1 MSELT
6 PNIFIKSYWNY
17 YLELEEQFITTKKFA
32 EFDISNYSTYSIE
45 YLKLFQ
51 AVCSEI
57 DVVAKVLSEENYP
70 DFRNIKK
77 KNIQKWGYYLQLSY
91 PNLENSSIIFNGD
104 YKIQPWSNWK
114 YEKYIN
120 KQGHLSYKLSSG
132 KKTPFWWIA
141 YNKVK
146 HERTTY
152 SKNNKINYSQ
162 ANQKNLI
169 YSLSA
174 LFILETFYLDSVE
187 NTINCPYMKSKLFK
201 YIQQ

>member
-45 YLKLFQ
+45 YLKLLQ

-104 YKIQPWSNWK
+104 YEIQPWSNWK
-114 YEKYIN
+114 YEKSIN
-120 KQGHLSYKLSSG
+120 KQEHIRYKLSTG

-152 SKNNKINYSQ
+152 SKNSKINYSQ

-187 NTINCPYMKSKLFK
+187 NTISCPYRKSKLFK

>member
-45 YLKLFQ
+45 YLKLLQ

-104 YKIQPWSNWK
+104 YEIQPWSNWK
-114 YEKYIN
+114 YEKSIN
-120 KQGHLSYKLSSG
+120 KQGHIRYKLSTG

-152 SKNNKINYSQ
+152 SKNSKINYSQ

-187 NTINCPYMKSKLFK
+187 NTISRPYRKSKLFK